1 MKLEISQESCAAPAG
16 RADARRK
23 HLLEVARALFIERG
37 FHRTGMAQ
45 IAEVSQ
51 VKVGQI
57 YRDFTCKEDI
67 IAAIVEADVSKMLRE
82 DELAEAVET
91 EDLDTV
97 RAWVRGIGA
106 KHDPVVAV
114 RDACMFAEI
123 VAEAAH
129 NERIANIH
137 RSIDQRVRKSLSS
150 ALQAL
155 APWPESAGEREQIT
169 ELILAL
175 GMGMKLRHIL
185 NPNFDVERRN
195 QLMLKVIDRSIELL
209 LDDDDVL

>member
-1 MKLEISQESCAAPAG
+1 
-16 RADARRK
+16 
-23 HLLEVARALFIERG
+23 
-37 FHRTGMAQ
+37 MAQ

-57 YRDFTCKEDI
+57 YRDFACKEDI
-67 IAAIVEADVSKMLRE
+67 IAAIVEADISNLLRE
-82 DELAEAVET
+82 DELAAAVEGR
-91 EDLDTV
+91 DLDTV

-106 KHDPVVAV
+106 KHDPDIAT

-150 ALQAL
+150 ALLAL
-155 APWPESAGEREQIT
+155 APSPESAEEREQLT
-169 ELILAL
+169 EA
-175 GMGMKLRHIL
+175 
-185 NPNFDVERRN
+185 VERSHIVERT
-195 QLMLKVIDRSIELL
+195 
-209 LDDDDVL
+209 